1 MARPPR
7 NVLWPWLALMALLLT
22 TFGFAYVPLGA
33 GNLAVALTIATA
45 KGGLVAAVFMKL
57 AGRPSLRW
65 VFAGAGL
72 FWLSF
77 LFGLS
82 MTDYTTRTGWPFA
95 G

>member
-1 MARPPR
+1 MAKPPAS
-7 NVLWPWLALMALLLT
+7 VLGPWVALLALLMATLGL
-22 TFGFAYVPLGA
+22 AYLPLGA
-33 GNLAVALTIATA
+33 GNLVVSLTIATA
-45 KGGLVAAVFMKL
+45 KGAIVAAVFMKL
-57 AGRPSLRW
+57 VGRPTLRW

-82 MTDYTTRTGWPFA
+82 MTDYATRTGWPFA